1 MKDYDKRALLFLLI
15 GLLFDLG
22 FVCVYFVFS
31 AVSGLRWYVASL
43 LYFSLLAAGRLFTL
57 YYSVKEYFF
66 RRPPAA
72 YAQKCGVFLFDG
84 ILVLLLSA
92 LVVQE
97 VQILNTD
104 GIAPRFYS
112 AVIWINAIYLAL
124 QSLRNIVVVVKLA
137 VKTVS
142 TVSNVRRVHRQ
153 QNPLI
158 AASKFLSYADT
169 LASIVILIHTA
180 NLKYAAGGLW
190 SFFLLGAGIG
200 VRLVIFA
207 LGVYMI
213 VQSQKLLKA
222 ERKRR
227 ESGFSEE

>member
-1 MKDYDKRALLFLLI
+1 MVEHMEELRRQRHDLRHQLTAIQGLTREDNAPLRAYLDDLLDAI
-15 GLLFDLG
+15 P
-22 FVCVYFVFS
+22 
-31 AVSGLRWYVASL
+31 AV
-43 LYFSLLAAGRLFTL
+43 
-57 YYSVKEYFF
+57 
-66 RRPPAA
+66 RRDPKP
-72 YAQKCGVFLFDG
+72 
-84 ILVLLLSA
+84 
-92 LVVQE
+92 
-97 VQILNTD
+97 
-104 GIAPRFYS
+104 
-112 AVIWINAIYLAL
+112 VIWINAIYLAL

-142 TVSNVRRVHRQ
+142 TVSNVRRVYRQ